1 MRFAFLDQGGR
12 SAAAAVASV
21 AHVALLIILRTT
33 IGCGIDMTANPLR
46 AIALLVT
53 VSVIF
58 GCSSATNP
66 PTYLRDNGDL
76 SYYIDQATDIEYP
89 DVQTAS
95 LAEVTQALP
104 PITVSDPNFENYWEL
119 SLEDCVSI
127 TLQNSKVLRGYGTP
141 GLTGNQVAAGVD
153 NLTNNPAGVGTIYN
167 VAVRETEP
175 GIIGTPGQIAAPGS
189 LVTNTALAGNQ
200 GVEAALADF
209 DAQLSSSLYWEK
221 TDSPRNTT
229 GIFNPASPVQVFQQD
244 QISFTNQLAKRTA
257 TGTQLFLRNG
267 WTYTDNNTPAVFQP
281 LANWFSAN
289 FEFEIRQPL
298 LRGRGAFINRMPV
311 VISRI
316 GTDQEIANLETQLQ
330 NVITN
335 VEIRYWDLWCA
346 YKLFG
351 IAQKNLNEAAD
362 GWRRAKKLREGG
374 SADASVEFGA
384 REQYFSFQAE
394 VKRAWAELIRAEN
407 NLRWLMGVANTDGNV
422 IRPCDEPTR
431 AEVVFDW
438 CATLD
443 EAICLRT
450 ELRQQKWE
458 IKKRQLALAYSKN
471 SLLPQL
477 NAVGLYRYLGLGDHL
492 ANYNNASPRFPLP
505 RSGAWNELASGD
517 YQEFRLGLEFAMPV
531 GFRRELSNVRNAQVK
546 LAQEHARLEDMELD
560 VSRELSSA
568 IQVLDANYQLAVDQL
583 NRFKSAASEVDAETA
598 QFQSKGDNFIDLVD
612 AKRRRAA
619 AEISFYQAI
628 CEYNKVIAL
637 IHRRKGTTMQFA
649 NVHMAEGPWPGKAYD
664 DASENARRR
673 SSSRAVNY
681 GYTRPGVIST
691 GKTNCCGGVGCSSCQ
706 TGSGEVIEGGV
717 HHGDVIQGEII
728 HGEIINDGVI
738 RGEIMQGPVTNPE
751 SIQKTPTPAP
761 LPAPNGDD
769 TRRQFRSVPKSRTG
783 QSVTY
788 TLADSI
794 SKTTSQF
801 NKPVEFQSPN
811 VAQPNEPRSTHGSAT
826 ARIQM
831 TSGSQSQNSAP
842 PRIVSPSSTS
852 NVLRAGSQSVIGSGL
867 RTGGGGNSIRRVNYK
882 K

>member
-1 MRFAFLDQGGR
+1 
-12 SAAAAVASV
+12 
-21 AHVALLIILRTT
+21 
-33 IGCGIDMTANPLR
+33 MTANPLR
-46 AIALLVT
+46 AIALLIS

-104 PITVSDPNFENYWEL
+104 PITVSDPNFQNYWEL

-153 NLTNNPAGVGTIYN
+153 DLTNNPAGVGTVYN

-175 GIIGTPGQIAAPGS
+175 GIIGTPGQIATPGS
-189 LVTNTALAGNQ
+189 LVTNTALDANQ
-200 GVEAALADF
+200 GVEAALAEF
-209 DAQLSSSLYWEK
+209 DAQMSSSLYWEK

-244 QISFTNQLAKRTA
+244 QVSFTNQLAKRTA
-257 TGTQLFLRNG
+257 TGTQFFVRNS
-267 WTYTDNNTPAVFQP
+267 WNYTDNNTPAVFQP

-289 FEFEIRQPL
+289 FELEVRQPL

-316 GTDQEIANLETQLQ
+316 GTDQEIANLQTQLQ

-362 GWRRAKKLREGG
+362 GLRRATELRKAGTVNP
-374 SADASVEFGA
+374 SVEYGA

-394 VKRAWAELIRAEN
+394 VKRAWTELNRAEN
-407 NLRWLMGVANTDGNV
+407 ALRWLLGVANTDGNL
-422 IRPCDEPTR
+422 IRPSDQPTR
-431 AEVVFDW
+431 AEVIFDW
-438 CATLD
+438 CAALD
-443 EAICLRT
+443 EAICLRP

-477 NAVGLYRYLGLGDHL
+477 NAVGMYRYLGLGDHL
-492 ANYNNASPRFPLP
+492 ANYDNPTPRFPLP
-505 RSGAWNELASGD
+505 ESGAWNEIATGD
-517 YQEFRLGLEFAMPV
+517 FQEFRLGLEFAMPV

-560 VSRELSSA
+560 VSRQLSSA

-583 NRFKSAASEVDAETA
+583 NRFKSAASEVDSETE
-598 QFQSKGDNFIDLVD
+598 QFKSKGDNFIELVD
-612 AKRRRAA
+612 AKRRRAS

-628 CEYNKVIAL
+628 CEYNKAIAL
-637 IHRRKGTTMQFA
+637 IHRRKGTTMQFT

-664 DASENARRR
+664 DAAENARRR

-691 GKTNCCGGVGCSSCQ
+691 GKTNCCGGVGCSSC
-706 TGSGEVIEGGV
+706 TGAAPGGEIIE
-717 HHGDVIQGEII
+717 GDVIQGEII
-728 HGEIINDGVI
+728 HGEIIDGGVI
-738 RGEIMQGPVTNPE
+738 QGEIMQSPSNQE
-751 SIQKTPTPAP
+751 SIKQTPTPAP
-761 LPAPNGDD
+761 LPNPKKDNDA
-769 TRRQFRSVPKSRTG
+769 RRQFNNTPTSKTA
-783 QSVTY
+783 TY

-794 SKTTSQF
+794 SKTTNKF
-801 NKPVEFQSPN
+801 NQPVAFQSNN
-811 VAQPNEPRSTHGSAT
+811 VAKPGEQPSRGSAT
-826 ARIQM
+826 AKIKM
-831 TSGSQSQNSAP
+831 ASGNHPINPTRSGIA
-842 PRIVSPSSTS
+842 PSSSSTTS
-852 NVLRAGSQSVIGSGL
+852 NVLRAGTQDVIGSGL
-867 RTGGGGNSIRRVNYK
+867 RSGGGENTIRRVNYEE
-882 K
+882 